1 MLDILEEVMVT
12 LGISYLR
19 LDGSTHVNE
28 RQGLID
34 EFNDNSQISVF
45 LISTKAGGVG
55 INLTSANVV
64 IIYDMVFVLD
74 FKIRISTRIMIN
86 KPKIGLTAL
95 GSSEMFMF

>member
-1 MLDILEEVMVT
+1 MLDILEEVMAT

-19 LDGSTHVNE
+19 LDGSTHVND

-34 EFNDNSQISVF
+34 EFNDNPEITTF

-64 IIYDMVFVLD
+64 IIYDMVLKKLND
-74 FKIRISTRIMIN
+74 
-86 KPKIGLTAL
+86 
-95 GSSEMFMF
+95 